1 MTCSPRLLVLPLV
14 FAALGISSA
23 TPAAEPTDLEQYFIY
38 EINRARNDPPGW
50 AAEMGI
56 DSILGGDGN
65 PANLV
70 GVAPQPPLA
79 VNEQLVDSA
88 RFHSMDMATHHYFG
102 HYSWPTDLWPNQMV
116 RNAGYDL
123 PLQYYHEPFS
133 YYTLPPDSNQ
143 VESIAVGYGPP
154 GSPYDYSLPLNTL
167 MGLIVD
173 FGIPGLGHRKH
184 LLGIGEFNE
193 AFREVGTGYA
203 YDGAAGDCGGQPIS
217 LCYFGKNWWSI
228 HTGFEHSGFGDP
240 LDTFVT
246 GVVFADS
253 NANKLYDAGEGLS
266 GVTVAVGAES
276 DTTNAAG
283 GYAIEVS
290 DGTHIVSCSGAG
302 FSGTSE
308 VEVTVAG
315 SSREVDF
322 ASGEPGAFVDFVA
335 VPEPSAALAGAAVL
349 VGVALL
355 QRRRSAG

>member
-1 MTCSPRLLVLPLV
+1 MNWPSRLLLAPYLAL
-14 FAALGISSA
+14 AALGISSA
-23 TPAAEPTDLEQYFIY
+23 TPAAEPTDKEQYFIY
-38 EINRARNDPPGW
+38 EINRARNDPAGW
-50 AAEMGI
+50 AVEMGI
-56 DSILGGDGN
+56 DTVTGGDGN

-88 RFHSMDMATHHYFG
+88 RFHSTDMATHHYFG
-102 HYSWPTDLWPNQMV
+102 HYSGPTGLWPNQMV
-116 RNAGYDL
+116 RDAGYDL
-123 PLQYYHEPFS
+123 PLQYYYEQFS
-133 YYTLPPDSNQ
+133 YYLLPPDSNQ
-143 VESIAVGYGPP
+143 VEAIAAGYGPP
-154 GSPYDYSLPLNTL
+154 GSPYDYSLPLNAL
-167 MGLIVD
+167 IGLIVD
-173 FGIPGLGHRKH
+173 FGIPDLGHRKH

-203 YDGAAGDCGGQPIS
+203 YDGAAGVCAGQPSS

-228 HTGFEHSGFGDP
+228 HTGFEHSGFGDS

-246 GVVFADS
+246 GVVFSDL
-253 NANKLYDAGEGLS
+253 NANELYDDGEGLS
-266 GVTVAVGAES
+266 GVTVAVGEES

-302 FSGTSE
+302 FSGTSA

-315 SSREVDF
+315 ASREVDF

-335 VPEPSAALAGAAVL
+335 VPEPSMAFAGAAAL
-349 VGVALL
+349 FTVGAI
-355 QRRRSAG
+355 RRKRCT